1 MVDDVEVEVEE
12 LVDVL
17 VLVLVEVEVEELVL
31 DEVDVHVKSEFPNRY
46 SLICLSVFCYDYSC
60 PSTLRT
66 AIQSNI
72 VLYRKNP

>member
-46 SLICLSVFCYDYSC
+46 SLIVLVLRWLSDIL
-60 PSTLRT
+60 LRLLLFHHLANGHT
-66 AIQSNI
+66 
-72 VLYRKNP
+72 K